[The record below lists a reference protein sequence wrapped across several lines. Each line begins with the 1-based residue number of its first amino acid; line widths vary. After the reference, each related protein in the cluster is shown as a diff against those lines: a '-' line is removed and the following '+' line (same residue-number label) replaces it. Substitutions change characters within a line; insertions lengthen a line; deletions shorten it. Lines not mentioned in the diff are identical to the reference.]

1 MEFRVLPNYKEF
13 AFLLKT
19 QKKHFSASNCWEY
32 TNSRFKENVCAFS
45 KNCTTQEN
53 IKTSRLKKRPWNF
66 YKKRKFQ
73 TKT

>member
-19 QKKHFSASNCWEY
+19 QKKRFSASNCWEY
-32 TNSRFKENVCAFS
+32 TNSRFKENVCTFS